1 MDIIRIFII
10 YFCIITEKS
19 DLKVGNETLAI
30 MFSFV
35 WIKVI
40 KYLQVFKPLRYLI
53 KMIFECIW
61 NLRTF
66 MTILLLAMVAYAQI
80 NQSISTADNSNFI
93 HLLRSSYVLS
103 FGELGS
109 FEDAA
114 VVKFFVFALF
124 SFIIPLVLM
133 NLLIAIMSDAYANI

>member
-1 MDIIRIFII
+1 MIIQKKEYFKDFWNWMDIIRILVI

-19 DLKVGNETLAI
+19 DLKVGSETLAI

-66 MTILLLAMVAYAQI
+66 MTILILAMVAYA
-80 NQSISTADNSNFI
+80 
-93 HLLRSSYVLS
+93 
-103 FGELGS
+103 
-109 FEDAA
+109 
-114 VVKFFVFALF
+114 
-124 SFIIPLVLM
+124 
-133 NLLIAIMSDAYANI
+133 